1 MEVMNLGRGLVI
13 AGLVLLA
20 LGLLVIALNK
30 MNLPFGRFP
39 GDIAWTSRNKT
50 TIFYFPWVTCLI
62 VSVMAS
68 LILWFVN
75 RRP

>member
-1 MEVMNLGRGLVI
+1 MNLGRGLII

-20 LGLLVIALNK
+20 LGLLTIVLGK
-30 MNLPFGRFP
+30 MNLPLGRLP
-39 GDIAWTSRNKT
+39 GDIGWTSRNKG

-62 VSVMAS
+62 LSVLAS

-75 RRP
+75 RP

>member
-20 LGLLVIALNK
+20 LGLLAIVLNK
-30 MNLPFGRFP
+30 MNLPLGHLP
-39 GDIAWTSRNKT
+39 GDITWRRKNSTV
-50 TIFYFPWVTCLI
+50 YFPWVTCVILSI
-62 VSVMAS
+62 LAS